1 MIKRICISSILTAV
15 SVALSAAPSGL
26 TTHGSLQFD
35 ASGWYRDAGSFDSS
49 LSFAG
54 MNMLTLKMKTPRL
67 KTAKVEGVID
77 VYQVYGEY
85 AGLLQSNGES
95 PGQSLFSGSTPILA
109 DLRMLYGALYL
120 PWADV
125 TLGRQIVNYGKGA
138 LFSPLDV
145 FSSVNLLELSFKR
158 SGSDIVMVAFPAG
171 DLSGVDIVTEFPVGT
186 DDYASSLRGF
196 TTLGGWDLSAVG
208 IYRHRSREGI
218 GGIAFKGDL
227 LVGVTGEV
235 AARYS
240 RESGEVSIETM
251 VGVDYSIKNTW
262 FFSAEYNYRER
273 DNGQPMYGNHNLF
286 GSVQYIIND
295 LMTASLVVIGVLP
308 EENVLATAQYSW
320 NILQSVSAAF
330 YLRYYQFDG
339 FEKLLPQG
347 EAGTRVTISF

>member
-1 MIKRICISSILTAV
+1 MIKQLFFGWLLVMVTGSM
-15 SVALSAAPSGL
+15 SATPSGL

-35 ASGWYRDAGSFDSS
+35 ASGWYRESDGIDSA

-54 MNMLTLKMKTPRL
+54 MNMLTLNVKTPLL
-67 KTAKVEGVID
+67 KTAKVEGLID

-85 AGLLQSNGES
+85 AGLVQGTSDS
-95 PGQSLFSGSTPILA
+95 PALSLFSGRTPILA

-120 PWADV
+120 PWADI
-125 TLGRQIVNYGKGA
+125 TLGRQIVNYGKGT

-158 SGSDIVMVAFPAG
+158 SGSDIAMAAFPVG
-171 DLSGVDIVTEFPVGT
+171 DLSGIDVVTEFPAGT
-186 DDYASSLRGF
+186 GDYASLLRGF

-218 GGIAFKGDL
+218 GGVAFKGDL

-235 AARYS
+235 AARY
-240 RESGEVSIETM
+240 RRDSGDVSVEAM
-251 VGVDYSIKNTW
+251 AGVDYSVKNTW
-262 FFSAEYNYRER
+262 FFSAEYNYRGR
-273 DNGQPMYGNHNLF
+273 DNGHPMYGTHNLF

-295 LMTASLVVIGVLP
+295 LMTASLVVVGVLP
-308 EENVLATAQYSW
+308 EENVLATVQYSW
-320 NILQSVSAAF
+320 NILQSVSTVL
-330 YLRYYQFDG
+330 YLRYYK
-339 FEKLLPQG
+339 FENFGSLLPQG